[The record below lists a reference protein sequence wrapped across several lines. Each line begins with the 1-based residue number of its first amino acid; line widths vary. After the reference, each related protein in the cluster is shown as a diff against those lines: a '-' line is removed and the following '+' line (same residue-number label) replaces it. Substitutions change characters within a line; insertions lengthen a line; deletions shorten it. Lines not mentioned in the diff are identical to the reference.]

1 MANLIRYSYLGFFA
15 LALLVFFI
23 GCGDDE
29 GVVDDIGPAVVA
41 TPEGVVKGTIIDLVT
56 EQGIAG
62 IQVTL
67 VTAKKLPSGE
77 FEQENIASIAT
88 NSNGDFIF
96 GELKSGDYILKIIAP
111 GYLDQQAPAKVTR
124 KENATVNFRLE
135 PGVRFKGTV
144 VSNDGNAVENVLIS
158 LGERAAVTN
167 AGGQYEI
174 SPVSKGQYQLT
185 AEKPGY
191 HTTHIP
197 GITIGDSDI
206 SQKISIRRK
215 VTGQIVFVRGNVVG
229 KDFFG
234 ISVINADRTGEKP
247 LTHLFDV
254 HPSWSP
260 NGNEIALS
268 RSENNRP
275 LQIYIMDS
283 RGGNARPISGDHF
296 NDRHP
301 AWSPDGRRIAFVH
314 ARALGQPAVY
324 IMNANGE
331 NRVRLSDCHA
341 DSRPTWS
348 PDGTQI
354 VYNHALKQEIQKLFV
369 RNLFVVEIRN
379 LFVVD
384 IKTFLAAKE
393 APPPKAEVI
402 PEPEPEPEQPPE
414 PEPEPEPEK
423 EPEPEEDPHQTPD
436 EEEKEQEGDPPQ
448 APSADPPAIEEGIQ
462 RLTISEHY
470 DIHPDWS
477 PDGSKLA
484 FTKESA
490 PLNAAVYVLDLF
502 SLVQTRLTG
511 ADGYSGYPCWSTD
524 GTKII
529 FSSNRNGSLGI
540 WIMDADGS
548 NVALI
553 FDELSQDDILS
564 QQAWRE

>member
-1 MANLIRYSYLGFFA
+1 MVNLIRYSYLI
-15 LALLVFFI
+15 FFI
-23 GCGDDE
+23 LFLFAFLVGCGDDDD
-29 GVVDDIGPAVVA
+29 VVDNIGPAVVA
-41 TPEGVVKGTIIDLVT
+41 TPEGVVKGSIVDLVT
-56 EQGIAG
+56 DQGIAG

-67 VTAKKLPSGE
+67 VMTKKVPGGD
-77 FEQENIASIAT
+77 FEQETIASITTDASG
-88 NSNGDFIF
+88 NFIF
-96 GELKSGDYILKIIAP
+96 GELKTGDYILKLNAP
-111 GYLDQQAPAKVTR
+111 GYLDQQATVQVTR
-124 KENATVNFRLE
+124 KESATVNFRLE
-135 PGVRFKGTV
+135 PGVRFRGTV
-144 VSNDGNAVENVLIS
+144 ISDDGNPVKDVLIS
-158 LGERAAVTN
+158 LGERAAVTKG
-167 AGGQYEI
+167 GGQYEI

-191 HTTHIP
+191 HTTQIP
-197 GITIGDSDI
+197 GITIGDSDV
-206 SQKISIRRK
+206 SQKVTIRRQ
-215 VTGQIVFVRGNVVG
+215 VTGQIVFVRGDVAS

-234 ISVINADRTGEKP
+234 ISVINANRTGEKP

-260 NGNEIALS
+260 NGNEIVFS

-324 IMNANGE
+324 TMNATGE
-331 NRVRLSDCHA
+331 DRVRLSDCHS
-341 DSRPTWS
+341 DSRPAWS

-354 VYNHALKQEIQKLFV
+354 VYNHALKQG
-369 RNLFVVEIRN
+369 IRN

-384 IKTFLAAKE
+384 IETFLAAQE
-393 APPPKAEVI
+393 APPIKAEVI
-402 PEPEPEPEQPPE
+402 PEPDPEPEQE
-414 PEPEPEPEK
+414 PEPEPDPEPEIAQKPEPEK
-423 EPEPEEDPHQTPD
+423 DPHQTPD
-436 EEEKEQEGDPPQ
+436 EEQEKGEDDPPQ
-448 APSADPPAIEEGIQ
+448 APSADPPAVEEGIQ
-462 RLTISEHY
+462 RLTISANR

-477 PDGSKLA
+477 PDGSKLV
-484 FTKESA
+484 FTRESA
-490 PLNAAVYVLDLF
+490 PHNASVYVLDLF
-502 SLVQTRLTG
+502 SRLQTRLTPEG
-511 ADGYSGYPCWSTD
+511 GYSGYPCWSTD

-540 WIMDADGS
+540 WMMDADGS
-548 NVALI
+548 NTVLI

>member
-1 MANLIRYSYLGFFA
+1 MVNIIRYSYLGLFA
-15 LALLVFFI
+15 LALFAFFI

-29 GVVDDIGPAVVA
+29 DVVDDIGPAVVA
-41 TPEGVVKGTIIDLVT
+41 TPEGVVKGTIVDLVT

-67 VTAKKLPSGE
+67 VTTKKLPGGK
-77 FEQENIASIAT
+77 FEQENIASIT
-88 NSNGDFIF
+88 TDSSGNFIF
-96 GELKSGDYILKIIAP
+96 GELKTGDYILKINAP
-111 GYLDQQAPAKVTR
+111 GYLDQQATVQVTR
-124 KENATVNFRLE
+124 KESPTVNFRLE
-135 PGVRFKGTV
+135 PGVRFRGTV
-144 VSNDGNAVENVLIS
+144 ISDDGNPVKDVLIS
-158 LGERAAVTN
+158 LGERAAVTK
-167 AGGQYEI
+167 GGGRYEI

-234 ISVINADRTGEKP
+234 ISVINADRTGEKS
-247 LTHLFDV
+247 LTQLFDV

-260 NGNEIALS
+260 NGNEIAFS

-283 RGGNARPISGDHF
+283 RGGNARPISGDNF

-324 IMNANGE
+324 SMNANGE
-331 NRVRLSDCHA
+331 DRVRLSDCHA
-341 DSRPTWS
+341 DSRPAWS

-354 VYNHALKQEIQKLFV
+354 VYNHALKQG
-369 RNLFVVEIRN
+369 IRN

-384 IKTFLAAKE
+384 IETFLAAKE
-393 APPPKAEVI
+393 APPTQVI
-402 PEPEPEPEQPPE
+402 PEPEPEQEPEQE
-414 PEPEPEPEK
+414 PEPEPEPEIEQK
-423 EPEPEEDPHQTPD
+423 PEPEKDPHQTPD
-436 EEEKEQEGDPPQ
+436 EEKEKEEKGDPPQ
-448 APSADPPAIEEGIQ
+448 APSADPPAVEEGIQ

-470 DIHPDWS
+470 DIHPDWN
-477 PDGSKLA
+477 PDGSKLI
-484 FTKESA
+484 FTKESS
-490 PLNAAVYVLDLF
+490 PHDAAVYVLDLF
-502 SLVQTRLTG
+502 SRVQTRLTAEG
-511 ADGYSGYPCWSTD
+511 GYNGYPCWSTD

-540 WIMDADGS
+540 WMMDADGS

-553 FDELSQDDILS
+553 FDELGQDDILG

>member
-1 MANLIRYSYLGFFA
+1 MVNIIRYSYLGLFA
-15 LALLVFFI
+15 LGLFAFFI

-29 GVVDDIGPAVVA
+29 EVVDNIGPTVVA
-41 TPEGVVKGTIIDLVT
+41 TPEGVVKGTIVDLVT
-56 EQGIAG
+56 EEGIAG

-67 VTAKKLPSGE
+67 VTTKKLLGGD
-77 FEQENIASIAT
+77 FEQENIASIT
-88 NSNGDFIF
+88 TDSSGNFIF
-96 GELKSGDYILKIIAP
+96 DELKSGDYILKINAP
-111 GYLDQQAPAKVTR
+111 GYLDQQVTVQVTR
-124 KENATVNFRLE
+124 KESPTVNFRLE
-135 PGVRFKGTV
+135 PGVRFRGKV
-144 VSNDGNAVENVLIS
+144 ISDAGNPVKDVLIS
-158 LGERAAVTN
+158 LGGRAAVTKG
-167 AGGQYEI
+167 GGQYEI

-206 SQKISIRRK
+206 SQKVSIRRK

-260 NGNEIALS
+260 NGNEIAFS

-283 RGGNARPISGDHF
+283 RGGNARPISGDNF

-324 IMNANGE
+324 SMNANGE
-331 NRVRLSDCHA
+331 DRVRLSDCHA
-341 DSRPTWS
+341 DSRPAWS

-354 VYNHALKQEIQKLFV
+354 VYNHALKQG
-369 RNLFVVEIRN
+369 IRN

-384 IKTFLAAKE
+384 IETFLAAQE
-393 APPPKAEVI
+393 APPIKAEVI
-402 PEPEPEPEQPPE
+402 PEPDPEPEQE
-414 PEPEPEPEK
+414 PEPEPDPEPEIAQKPEPEK
-423 EPEPEEDPHQTPD
+423 DPHQTPD
-436 EEEKEQEGDPPQ
+436 EEEEKKERKDDPPQ
-448 APSADPPAIEEGIQ
+448 APSADPPSIEEGIQ
-462 RLTISEHY
+462 RLTINEHF

-477 PDGSKLA
+477 PDGSKLV
-484 FTKESA
+484 FTRESA
-490 PLNAAVYVLDLF
+490 PLNASVYVLDLF
-502 SLVQTRLTG
+502 SRVQTRLAAEG
-511 ADGYSGYPCWSTD
+511 GYNGYPCWSAD

-540 WIMDADGS
+540 WMMDADGS
-548 NVALI
+548 NTVLI
-553 FDELSQDDILS
+553 FDELGQDDIIS

>member
-1 MANLIRYSYLGFFA
+1 MVNIIRYSYLGLFA
-15 LALLVFFI
+15 LALFAFFI

-29 GVVDDIGPAVVA
+29 DVVDDIGPAVVA
-41 TPEGVVKGTIIDLVT
+41 TPEGVVKGTIVDLVT

-67 VTAKKLPSGE
+67 VTTKKLPGGK
-77 FEQENIASIAT
+77 FEQENIASIT
-88 NSNGDFIF
+88 TDSSGNFIF
-96 GELKSGDYILKIIAP
+96 GELKTGDYILKINAP
-111 GYLDQQAPAKVTR
+111 GYLDQQATVQVTR
-124 KENATVNFRLE
+124 KESPTVNFRLE
-135 PGVRFKGTV
+135 PGVRFRGTV
-144 VSNDGNAVENVLIS
+144 ISDDGNPVKDVLIS
-158 LGERAAVTN
+158 LGERAAVTK
-167 AGGQYEI
+167 GGGRYEI

-234 ISVINADRTGEKP
+234 ISVINADRTGEKS
-247 LTHLFDV
+247 LTQLFDV
-254 HPSWSP
+254 YPSWSP
-260 NGNEIALS
+260 NGNEIAFS

-283 RGGNARPISGDHF
+283 RGGNARPISGDNF

-324 IMNANGE
+324 SMNANGE
-331 NRVRLSDCHA
+331 DRVRLSDCHA
-341 DSRPTWS
+341 DSRPAWS

-354 VYNHALKQEIQKLFV
+354 VYNHALKQG
-369 RNLFVVEIRN
+369 IRN

-384 IKTFLAAKE
+384 IETFLAAKE
-393 APPPKAEVI
+393 APPTQVI
-402 PEPEPEPEQPPE
+402 PEPEPEQEPEQE
-414 PEPEPEPEK
+414 PEPEPEPEIEQK
-423 EPEPEEDPHQTPD
+423 PEPEKDPHQTPD
-436 EEEKEQEGDPPQ
+436 EEKEKEEKGDPPQ
-448 APSADPPAIEEGIQ
+448 APSADPPAVEEGIQ

-470 DIHPDWS
+470 DIHPDWN
-477 PDGSKLA
+477 PDGSKLI
-484 FTKESA
+484 FTKESS
-490 PLNAAVYVLDLF
+490 PHDAAVYVLDLF
-502 SLVQTRLTG
+502 SRVQARLTAEG
-511 ADGYSGYPCWSTD
+511 GYNGYPCWSTD

-540 WIMDADGS
+540 WMMDADGS

-553 FDELSQDDILS
+553 FDELGQDDILG

>member
-1 MANLIRYSYLGFFA
+1 MVNIIRYSYLGLFG
-15 LALLVFFI
+15 LALFAFFI

-29 GVVDDIGPAVVA
+29 VVDDIGPAVVA
-41 TPEGVVKGTIIDLVT
+41 TPEGVVKGTIEDLVT

-67 VTAKKLPSGE
+67 VKTKKLSSGE
-77 FEQENIASIAT
+77 FEQENIASIT
-88 NSNGDFIF
+88 TDSSGNFIF
-96 GELKSGDYILKIIAP
+96 GELKTGEYILKINAP
-111 GYLDQQAPAKVTR
+111 GYLDQQATVQVTR
-124 KENATVNFRLE
+124 KESPTVNFRLE
-135 PGVRFKGTV
+135 PGVRFRGTV
-144 VSNDGNAVENVLIS
+144 ISDDGNPVKDVLIS
-158 LGERAAVTN
+158 LGERAAVTK
-167 AGGQYEI
+167 GGGRYEI

-234 ISVINADRTGEKP
+234 ISVINADRTGEKS
-247 LTHLFDV
+247 LTQLFDV
-254 HPSWSP
+254 YPSWSP
-260 NGNEIALS
+260 NGNEIAFS

-283 RGGNARPISGDHF
+283 RGGNARPISGDNF

-324 IMNANGE
+324 SMNANGE
-331 NRVRLSDCHA
+331 DRVRLSDCHA
-341 DSRPTWS
+341 DSRPAWS

-354 VYNHALKQEIQKLFV
+354 VYNHALKQG
-369 RNLFVVEIRN
+369 IRN

-384 IKTFLAAKE
+384 IETFLAAKE
-393 APPPKAEVI
+393 APPTQVI
-402 PEPEPEPEQPPE
+402 PEPEPEQEPEQE
-414 PEPEPEPEK
+414 PEPEPEPEIEQK
-423 EPEPEEDPHQTPD
+423 PEPEKDPHQTPD
-436 EEEKEQEGDPPQ
+436 EEEEKKEEKGDPPQ
-448 APSADPPAIEEGIQ
+448 APSADPPAVEEGIQ

-470 DIHPDWS
+470 DIHPDWN
-477 PDGSKLA
+477 PDGSKLI
-484 FTKESA
+484 FTKESS
-490 PLNAAVYVLDLF
+490 PHDAAVYVLDLF
-502 SLVQTRLTG
+502 SRVQTRLTAEG
-511 ADGYSGYPCWSTD
+511 GYNGYPCWSAD

-540 WIMDADGS
+540 WMMDGDGS
-548 NVALI
+548 NTALI
-553 FDELSQDDILS
+553 FDELGQDDILG

>member
-1 MANLIRYSYLGFFA
+1 MVNIIRYSYLGLFA
-15 LALLVFFI
+15 LVLFAFFI
-23 GCGDDE
+23 GCGDGEEVADN
-29 GVVDDIGPAVVA
+29 IGPAVVV
-41 TPEGVVKGTIIDLVT
+41 TPEGVVKGTIVDLVT

-67 VTAKKLPSGE
+67 VKAKKISSGE
-77 FEQENIASIAT
+77 FEQENIASIT
-88 NSNGDFIF
+88 TDSSGNFIF
-96 GELKSGDYILKIIAP
+96 GELKTGDYILKIYAP
-111 GYLDQQAPAKVTR
+111 GYLDQQATVQVTR
-124 KENATVNFRLE
+124 KESPTVNFRLE
-135 PGVRFKGTV
+135 PGVRFRGAV
-144 VSNDGNAVENVLIS
+144 ISDDGNPVKDVLIS
-158 LGERAAVTN
+158 LGERAAVTK
-167 AGGQYEI
+167 GGGRYEI
-174 SPVSKGQYQLT
+174 SPISKGQYQLT

-247 LTHLFDV
+247 LTQLFDV

-260 NGNEIALS
+260 NGNEIAFS
-268 RSENNRP
+268 RSENNSP

-324 IMNANGE
+324 TMNADGE
-331 NRVRLSDCHA
+331 NRVRLADCHA

-354 VYNHALKQEIQKLFV
+354 VYNHALKQG
-369 RNLFVVEIRN
+369 IRN

-384 IKTFLAAKE
+384 IETFLAAKE
-393 APPPKAEVI
+393 APPTQVI
-402 PEPEPEPEQPPE
+402 PEPEQEPEQE
-414 PEPEPEPEK
+414 PEPEPEPEIEQK
-423 EPEPEEDPHQTPD
+423 PEPEKDPHQTPD
-436 EEEKEQEGDPPQ
+436 EEEEKKKGEDDPPQ
-448 APSADPPAIEEGIQ
+448 APSADPPAVEEGIQ

-470 DIHPDWS
+470 DIHPDWN
-477 PDGSKLA
+477 PDGSKLI
-484 FTKESA
+484 FTKESS
-490 PLNAAVYVLDLF
+490 PHDAAVYVLDLF

-511 ADGYSGYPCWSTD
+511 ADGYSGYPCWSAD

-540 WIMDADGS
+540 WMMDGDGS
-548 NVALI
+548 NTALI
-553 FDELSQDDILS
+553 FDELGQDDILG

>member
-1 MANLIRYSYLGFFA
+1 MVNIIRYSYLGLFA
-15 LALLVFFI
+15 LALFAFFI

-29 GVVDDIGPAVVA
+29 DVVDDIGPAAVV
-41 TPEGVVKGTIIDLVT
+41 TPEGVVKGTIVDLVT

-67 VTAKKLPSGE
+67 VKAKKISSGE
-77 FEQENIASIAT
+77 FEQENIASIT
-88 NSNGDFIF
+88 TDSSGNFIF
-96 GELKSGDYILKIIAP
+96 GELKTGDYILKINAP
-111 GYLDQQAPAKVTR
+111 GYLDQQATVQVTR
-124 KENATVNFRLE
+124 KESPTVNFRLE
-135 PGVRFKGTV
+135 PGVRFRGAV
-144 VSNDGNAVENVLIS
+144 ISDDGNPVKDVLIS
-158 LGERAAVTN
+158 LGERAAVTK
-167 AGGQYEI
+167 GGGRYEI
-174 SPVSKGQYQLT
+174 SPISKGQYQLT

-215 VTGQIVFVRGNVVG
+215 VTGQIVFVRGDVVG

-247 LTHLFDV
+247 LTQLFDV

-260 NGNEIALS
+260 NGNEIAFS
-268 RSENNRP
+268 RSENNSP

-324 IMNANGE
+324 TMNADGE
-331 NRVRLSDCHA
+331 NRVRLADCHA
-341 DSRPTWS
+341 DSRPAWS
-348 PDGTQI
+348 PDGIQI
-354 VYNHALKQEIQKLFV
+354 VYNHALKQG
-369 RNLFVVEIRN
+369 IRN

-384 IKTFLAAKE
+384 IETFLAAKE
-393 APPPKAEVI
+393 APPTKAEVI
-402 PEPEPEPEQPPE
+402 PEPEQEPEQE
-414 PEPEPEPEK
+414 PEPEPEIEQK
-423 EPEPEEDPHQTPD
+423 PEPEKDPHQTPD
-436 EEEKEQEGDPPQ
+436 EEKEKEKGEDDPPQ
-448 APSADPPAIEEGIQ
+448 APSADPPAVEEGIQ

-470 DIHPDWS
+470 DIHPDWG
-477 PDGSKLA
+477 PDGSKLI
-484 FTKESA
+484 FTKESS
-490 PLNAAVYVLDLF
+490 PHDAAVYVLDLF
-502 SLVQTRLTG
+502 SRVQTRLTG
-511 ADGYSGYPCWSTD
+511 ADGYNGYPCWSTD

-540 WIMDADGS
+540 WMMDADGS

-553 FDELSQDDILS
+553 FDELGQDDILG

>member
-1 MANLIRYSYLGFFA
+1 M
-15 LALLVFFI
+15 
-23 GCGDDE
+23 
-29 GVVDDIGPAVVA
+29 
-41 TPEGVVKGTIIDLVT
+41 
-56 EQGIAG
+56 
-62 IQVTL
+62 
-67 VTAKKLPSGE
+67 
-77 FEQENIASIAT
+77 EN
-88 NSNGDFIF
+88 FIF
-96 GELKSGDYILKIIAP
+96 GELKTGDYILKINAP
-111 GYLDQQAPAKVTR
+111 GYLDQQATVQVTR
-124 KENATVNFRLE
+124 KESATVNFRLE
-135 PGVRFKGTV
+135 PGVRFRGTV
-144 VSNDGNAVENVLIS
+144 ISDDGNPVKDVLIS
-158 LGERAAVTN
+158 LGERAAVTK
-167 AGGQYEI
+167 GGGRYEI

-247 LTHLFDV
+247 LTQLFDV

-260 NGNEIALS
+260 NGNEIAFS
-268 RSENNRP
+268 RSENNSP

-324 IMNANGE
+324 TMNANGE
-331 NRVRLSDCHA
+331 DRVRLSDCHA
-341 DSRPTWS
+341 DSRPAWA

-354 VYNHALKQEIQKLFV
+354 VYNHALKQG
-369 RNLFVVEIRN
+369 IRN

-384 IKTFLAAKE
+384 IETFLAAKE
-393 APPPKAEVI
+393 APPTQVI
-402 PEPEPEPEQPPE
+402 PEPEQEPEQE
-414 PEPEPEPEK
+414 PEPEPEPEIEQK
-423 EPEPEEDPHQTPD
+423 PEPEKDPHQTPD
-436 EEEKEQEGDPPQ
+436 EEKEKGEDDPPQ
-448 APSADPPAIEEGIQ
+448 APSADPPAAEEGIQ

-477 PDGSKLA
+477 PDGSKLI
-484 FTKESA
+484 FTKESSPHDA
-490 PLNAAVYVLDLF
+490 VVYVLDLF
-502 SLVQTRLTG
+502 SLVQTRLTNE
-511 ADGYSGYPCWSTD
+511 DGYNGYPCWSTD

-540 WIMDADGS
+540 WMMDADGS

-553 FDELSQDDILS
+553 FDELGQDDILG

>member
-1 MANLIRYSYLGFFA
+1 MVNIIRYSYLGLFA
-15 LALLVFFI
+15 LALFAFFI

-29 GVVDDIGPAVVA
+29 DVVDDIGPAVVA
-41 TPEGVVKGTIIDLVT
+41 TPEGVVKGTIEDLVT

-67 VTAKKLPSGE
+67 VKAKKLSSGE
-77 FEQENIASIAT
+77 FEQENIASIT
-88 NSNGDFIF
+88 TDSSGNFIF
-96 GELKSGDYILKIIAP
+96 GELKTGDYILKINAP
-111 GYLDQQAPAKVTR
+111 GYLDQQAAVQVTR
-124 KENATVNFRLE
+124 KESATVNFRLE
-135 PGVRFKGTV
+135 PGVRFRGTV
-144 VSNDGNAVENVLIS
+144 ISDDGNPVKDVLIS
-158 LGERAAVTN
+158 LGERAAVTK
-167 AGGQYEI
+167 GGGRYEI

-234 ISVINADRTGEKP
+234 ISVINADRTGEKS
-247 LTHLFDV
+247 LTQLFDV

-260 NGNEIALS
+260 NGNEIAFS

-283 RGGNARPISGDHF
+283 RGGNARPISGDNF

-324 IMNANGE
+324 SMNANGE
-331 NRVRLSDCHA
+331 DRVRLSDCHA
-341 DSRPTWS
+341 DSRPAWS

-354 VYNHALKQEIQKLFV
+354 VYNHALKQG
-369 RNLFVVEIRN
+369 IRN

-384 IKTFLAAKE
+384 IETFLAAKE
-393 APPPKAEVI
+393 APPTQVI
-402 PEPEPEPEQPPE
+402 PEPEQEPEQE
-414 PEPEPEPEK
+414 PEPEPEPEIEQK
-423 EPEPEEDPHQTPD
+423 PEPEKDPHQTPD
-436 EEEKEQEGDPPQ
+436 EEEEKKEEKGDPPQ
-448 APSADPPAIEEGIQ
+448 APSADPPAVEEGIQ

-470 DIHPDWS
+470 DIHPDWN
-477 PDGSKLA
+477 PDGSKLI
-484 FTKESA
+484 FTKESS
-490 PLNAAVYVLDLF
+490 PHDAAVYVLDLF
-502 SLVQTRLTG
+502 SRVQTRLTAEG
-511 ADGYSGYPCWSTD
+511 GYNGYPCWSAD

-540 WIMDADGS
+540 WMMDGDGS
-548 NVALI
+548 NTALI
-553 FDELSQDDILS
+553 FDELGQDDILG

>member
-1 MANLIRYSYLGFFA
+1 MVNIIRYSYLGLFA
-15 LALLVFFI
+15 LALFAFFI

-29 GVVDDIGPAVVA
+29 DVVDDIGPAAVV
-41 TPEGVVKGTIIDLVT
+41 TPEGVVKGTIVDLVT

-67 VTAKKLPSGE
+67 VKAKKLSSGD
-77 FEQENIASIAT
+77 FEQENIASIT
-88 NSNGDFIF
+88 TDSSGNFIF
-96 GELKSGDYILKIIAP
+96 GELKTGDYILKINAP
-111 GYLDQQAPAKVTR
+111 GYLDQQATVQVTR
-124 KENATVNFRLE
+124 KESPTVNFRLE
-135 PGVRFKGTV
+135 PGVRFRGTV
-144 VSNDGNAVENVLIS
+144 ISDDGNPVKDVLIS
-158 LGERAAVTN
+158 LGERAAVTK
-167 AGGQYEI
+167 GGGRYEI
-174 SPVSKGQYQLT
+174 SPISKGQYQLT

-247 LTHLFDV
+247 LTQLFDV

-260 NGNEIALS
+260 NGNEIAFS
-268 RSENNRP
+268 RSENNSP

-324 IMNANGE
+324 TMNANGE
-331 NRVRLSDCHA
+331 DRVRLSDCHA
-341 DSRPTWS
+341 DSRPAWA

-354 VYNHALKQEIQKLFV
+354 VYNHALKQG
-369 RNLFVVEIRN
+369 IRN

-384 IKTFLAAKE
+384 IETFLAAKE
-393 APPPKAEVI
+393 APPTQVI
-402 PEPEPEPEQPPE
+402 PEPEQEPEQE
-414 PEPEPEPEK
+414 PEPEPEPEIEQK
-423 EPEPEEDPHQTPD
+423 PEPEKDPHQTPD
-436 EEEKEQEGDPPQ
+436 EEKEKGEDDPPQ
-448 APSADPPAIEEGIQ
+448 APSADPPAAEEGIQ

-477 PDGSKLA
+477 PDGSKLI
-484 FTKESA
+484 FTKESSPHDA
-490 PLNAAVYVLDLF
+490 VVYVLDLF
-502 SLVQTRLTG
+502 SLVQTRLTNE
-511 ADGYSGYPCWSTD
+511 DGYNGYPCWSTD

-540 WIMDADGS
+540 WMMDADGS

-553 FDELSQDDILS
+553 FDELGQDDILG

>member
-1 MANLIRYSYLGFFA
+1 MVNIIRYSYLGLFA
-15 LALLVFFI
+15 LALFAFFI

-29 GVVDDIGPAVVA
+29 DVVDDIGPAAVV
-41 TPEGVVKGTIIDLVT
+41 TPEGVVKGTIVDLVT

-67 VTAKKLPSGE
+67 VKAKKLSSGD
-77 FEQENIASIAT
+77 FEQENIASIT
-88 NSNGDFIF
+88 TDSSGNFIF
-96 GELKSGDYILKIIAP
+96 GELKTGDYILKINAP
-111 GYLDQQAPAKVTR
+111 GYLDQQATVQVTR
-124 KENATVNFRLE
+124 KESPTVNFRLE
-135 PGVRFKGTV
+135 PGVRFRGAV
-144 VSNDGNAVENVLIS
+144 ISDDGNPVKDVLIS
-158 LGERAAVTN
+158 LGERAAVTK
-167 AGGQYEI
+167 GGGRYEI
-174 SPVSKGQYQLT
+174 SPISKGQYQLT

-215 VTGQIVFVRGNVVG
+215 VTGQIVFVRGDVVG

-234 ISVINADRTGEKP
+234 ISVINADRTSEKP
-247 LTHLFDV
+247 LTQLFDV

-260 NGNEIALS
+260 NGNEIAFS
-268 RSENNRP
+268 RSENNSP

-324 IMNANGE
+324 TMNADGE
-331 NRVRLSDCHA
+331 NRVRLADCHA

-354 VYNHALKQEIQKLFV
+354 VYNHALKQG
-369 RNLFVVEIRN
+369 IRN

-384 IKTFLAAKE
+384 IETFLAAKE
-393 APPPKAEVI
+393 APPTQVI
-402 PEPEPEPEQPPE
+402 PEPEQEPEQE
-414 PEPEPEPEK
+414 PEPEPEPEIEQK
-423 EPEPEEDPHQTPD
+423 PEPEKDPHQTPD
-436 EEEKEQEGDPPQ
+436 EEEEKKKGEDDPPQ
-448 APSADPPAIEEGIQ
+448 APSADPPAVEEGIQ

-477 PDGSKLA
+477 PDGSKLI

-502 SLVQTRLTG
+502 SRVQTRLTG

-540 WIMDADGS
+540 WMMDADGS

-553 FDELSQDDILS
+553 FDELGQDDILG

>member
-1 MANLIRYSYLGFFA
+1 MVNIIRYSYLGLFA
-15 LALLVFFI
+15 LALFAFFI

-29 GVVDDIGPAVVA
+29 DVVDDIGPAAVV
-41 TPEGVVKGTIIDLVT
+41 TPEGVVKGTIVDLVT

-67 VTAKKLPSGE
+67 VKAKKLSSGD
-77 FEQENIASIAT
+77 FEQENIASIT
-88 NSNGDFIF
+88 TDSSGNFIF
-96 GELKSGDYILKIIAP
+96 GELKTGDYILKINAP
-111 GYLDQQAPAKVTR
+111 GYLDQQATVQVTR
-124 KENATVNFRLE
+124 KESPTVNFRLE
-135 PGVRFKGTV
+135 PGVRFRGAV
-144 VSNDGNAVENVLIS
+144 ISDDGNPVKDVLIS
-158 LGERAAVTN
+158 LGERAAVTK
-167 AGGQYEI
+167 GGGRYEI
-174 SPVSKGQYQLT
+174 SPISKGQYQLT

-247 LTHLFDV
+247 LTQLFDV

-260 NGNEIALS
+260 NGNEIAFS
-268 RSENNRP
+268 RSENNSP

-324 IMNANGE
+324 TMNADGE
-331 NRVRLSDCHA
+331 NRVRLADCHA

-354 VYNHALKQEIQKLFV
+354 VYNHALKQG
-369 RNLFVVEIRN
+369 IRN

-384 IKTFLAAKE
+384 IETFLAAKE
-393 APPPKAEVI
+393 APPTQVI
-402 PEPEPEPEQPPE
+402 PEPEQEPEQE
-414 PEPEPEPEK
+414 PEPEPEPEIEQK
-423 EPEPEEDPHQTPD
+423 PEPEKDPHQTPD
-436 EEEKEQEGDPPQ
+436 EEEEKKKGEDDPPQ
-448 APSADPPAIEEGIQ
+448 APSADPPAVEEGIQ

-470 DIHPDWS
+470 DIHPDWN
-477 PDGSKLA
+477 PDGSKLI
-484 FTKESA
+484 FTKESS
-490 PLNAAVYVLDLF
+490 PHDAAVYVLDLF
-502 SLVQTRLTG
+502 SRVQTRLTVEG
-511 ADGYSGYPCWSTD
+511 GYNGYPCWSAD

-540 WIMDADGS
+540 WMMDGDGS
-548 NVALI
+548 NTALI
-553 FDELSQDDILS
+553 FDELGQDDILG

>member
-1 MANLIRYSYLGFFA
+1 MVNITRYTNV
-15 LALLVFFI
+15 VFFVLFLFGFLI

-29 GVVDDIGPAVVA
+29 VVDDVGPAVVA
-41 TPEGVVKGTIIDLVT
+41 TPEGVVKGTIVDLVT
-56 EQGIAG
+56 DQGIGG

-67 VTAKKLPSGE
+67 VTTKKLPGGE
-77 FEQENIASIAT
+77 FEQENIALITTDASG
-88 NSNGDFIF
+88 NFIF
-96 GELKSGDYILKIIAP
+96 GELKTGDYILKINAP
-111 GYLDQQAPAKVTR
+111 GYLDQQATVQVTR
-124 KENATVNFRLE
+124 KESATVNFRLE
-135 PGVRFKGTV
+135 PGVRFRGTV
-144 VSNDGNAVENVLIS
+144 ISDAGHPVKDVLIS
-158 LGERAAVTN
+158 LGDRAAVTKG
-167 AGGQYEI
+167 GGQYEI

-191 HTTHIP
+191 HTSQIP
-197 GITIGDSDI
+197 GITIGDSDV
-206 SQKISIRRK
+206 SQKVSIRRK
-215 VTGQIVFVRGNVVG
+215 VTGQIVFVRGDVAS

-260 NGNEIALS
+260 NGNEIAFS

-324 IMNANGE
+324 TMNGNGE
-331 NRVRLSDCHA
+331 DRVRLSDCHA
-341 DSRPTWS
+341 ESRPTWS

-354 VYNHALKQEIQKLFV
+354 VYNHALKQG
-369 RNLFVVEIRN
+369 IRN

-384 IKTFLAAKE
+384 IETFLAAKE
-393 APPPKAEVI
+393 APPTQAEVI
-402 PEPEPEPEQPPE
+402 PEPEQE
-414 PEPEPEPEK
+414 PEPEPDPEPEIEQK
-423 EPEPEEDPHQTPD
+423 PEPEPDPHQTPD
-436 EEEKEQEGDPPQ
+436 DEQEKGEDDPPQ
-448 APSADPPAIEEGIQ
+448 APSADPPSIEEGIQ
-462 RLTISEHY
+462 RLTISEHF

-477 PDGSKLA
+477 PDGSKLV
-484 FTKESA
+484 FTRESA
-490 PLNAAVYVLDLF
+490 PLNASVYVLDLF
-502 SLVQTRLTG
+502 SLVQTRLTAEG
-511 ADGYSGYPCWSTD
+511 GYNGYPCWSTD

-540 WIMDADGS
+540 WMMDADGS

>member
-1 MANLIRYSYLGFFA
+1 MVNIIRYSYLGLFGLFLFA
-15 LALLVFFI
+15 FFI

-29 GVVDDIGPAVVA
+29 EVIDNIGPTVVA
-41 TPEGVVKGTIIDLVT
+41 TPEGVVKGTIVDLVT
-56 EQGIAG
+56 EEGIAG

-67 VTAKKLPSGE
+67 VTTKKLPGGE
-77 FEQENIASIAT
+77 FEQENIASIT
-88 NSNGDFIF
+88 TDSSGNFIF
-96 GELKSGDYILKIIAP
+96 GELKSGDYILKINAP
-111 GYLDQQAPAKVTR
+111 GYLDQQATVQVTR
-124 KENATVNFRLE
+124 KESPTVNFRLE
-135 PGVRFKGTV
+135 PGVRFRGTV
-144 VSNDGNAVENVLIS
+144 TSDAGHPVKDVLIS
-158 LGERAAVTN
+158 LGGRAAVTK
-167 AGGQYEI
+167 GGGHYEI

-206 SQKISIRRK
+206 SQKVSIRRK

-260 NGNEIALS
+260 NGNEIAFS

-283 RGGNARPISGDHF
+283 RGGNARPISEDNF

-324 IMNANGE
+324 SMNANGE
-331 NRVRLSDCHA
+331 DRVRLSDCHA
-341 DSRPTWS
+341 DSRPAWS

-354 VYNHALKQEIQKLFV
+354 VYNHALKQG
-369 RNLFVVEIRN
+369 IRN

-384 IKTFLAAKE
+384 IETFLAAKE
-393 APPPKAEVI
+393 APPTQVI
-402 PEPEPEPEQPPE
+402 PEPEPEQEPEQEPDPE
-414 PEPEPEPEK
+414 PEPEIEQKPEPEK
-423 EPEPEEDPHQTPD
+423 DPHQTPD
-436 EEEKEQEGDPPQ
+436 EEEEKKKGEDDPPQ
-448 APSADPPAIEEGIQ
+448 APSADPPAVEEGIQ
-462 RLTISEHY
+462 RLTISANY

-477 PDGSKLA
+477 PDGSKLI
-484 FTKESA
+484 FTKESS
-490 PLNAAVYVLDLF
+490 PHDAAVYVLDLF
-502 SLVQTRLTG
+502 SLVQTRLTAEG
-511 ADGYSGYPCWSTD
+511 GYNGYPCWSAD

-540 WIMDADGS
+540 WMMDADGS
-548 NVALI
+548 NTALI
-553 FDELSQDDILS
+553 FDELGQDDILG